1 MNAAAPTPRP
11 PAGERGATRIADR
24 VVAKI
29 ASQAALEALQD
40 APHAALVP
48 PDRRRPQVTAVVH
61 PARTRIEVA
70 VDLGYPVDIVAVC
83 ARVRRHVTD
92 RVGALAGLSVPE
104 SSVGIEVERLH
115 SAATRD
121 ARQADQ
127 RRVT

>member
-1 MNAAAPTPRP
+1 M
-11 PAGERGATRIADR
+11 
-24 VVAKI
+24 VAKI
-29 ASQAALEALQD
+29 ASQAALEALRD
-40 APHAALVP
+40 APHAGLVP

-61 PARTRIEVA
+61 PARTRIQVA
-70 VDLGYPVDIVAVC
+70 VDLGYPVDIGTIC

-104 SSVGIEVERLH
+104 DSIGIEVTRLH
-115 SAATRD
+115 SAAMRA